1 MTCYLDYNATTIMPD
16 RVLQVLIKW
25 ATRGNASSIYPSAK
39 AAKKMMECFKK
50 EIAEITGL
58 KLEGDDGYDIVFTS
72 GGSESNTWIITSAVR
87 SYMSLTNKRPHV
99 ITSNVEHDNIMMMMK
114 NLEQEDV
121 DVTYVPVRKTGPD
134 LGSVDPE
141 DVYRAIRPNTCI
153 IAIMAANN
161 ETGCLQ
167 PWESV
172 RTWCQEQEIAFFCDA
187 SQWVGRLPVN
197 GLGACDWVS
206 ACAHKFGGPKGVG
219 FLKCPSKGRLDA
231 FILGGPQEMNRRA
244 GTENVPGILSM
255 VASLEAREKEIN
267 EESIKQRL
275 TIQQEFEA
283 LLQSVFPNIRILGKD
298 VNRLWNTTSVIMP
311 EVDCRIRWVV
321 KLDKE
326 GFAVS
331 TGSACSSG
339 KEKTSHV
346 LASMGLNASEAGR
359 VLRFSSGW
367 DTSLNAWDALSVAL
381 QDVFQKIIHS
391 ERALE

>member
-1 MTCYLDYNATTIMPD
+1 MAGPSLMGCLNYFDHNATAPMNQVAREVWLDAVERYPGNPSSLHRIGTRAD
-16 RVLQVLIKW
+16 KALEDARLVLANRLGCSPLDLVWTSGATESNNMAWYHIGQTLSADAEVWVSEMEHPCNIES
-25 ATRGNASSIYPSAK
+25 ATRWLGNHVKWIPSNGD
-39 AAKKMMECFKK
+39 
-50 EIAEITGL
+50 GL
-58 KLEGDDGYDIVFTS
+58 VDLDWLE
-72 GGSESNTWIITSAVR
+72 AQVR
-87 SYMSLTNKRPHV
+87 HGKPHLV
-99 ITSNVEHDNIMMMMK
+99 
-114 NLEQEDV
+114 
-121 DVTYVPVRKTGPD
+121 
-134 LGSVDPE
+134 
-141 DVYRAIRPNTCI
+141 C
-153 IAIMAANN
+153 IMAANN

-187 SQWVGRLPVN
+187 SQWVGRLPVS

-283 LLQSVFPNIRILGKD
+283 LLQSIFPNIRILGKD

-391 ERALE
+391 EQALE